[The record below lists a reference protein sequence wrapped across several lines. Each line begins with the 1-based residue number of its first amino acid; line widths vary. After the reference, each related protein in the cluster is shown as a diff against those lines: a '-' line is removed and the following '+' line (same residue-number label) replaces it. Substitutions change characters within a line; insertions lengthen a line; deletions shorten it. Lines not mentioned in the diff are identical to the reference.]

1 MLGTLS
7 HMFRSTNWLRLDFML
22 TFPHRR
28 TFDVNFSVRI
38 QVERNINFVKCWV
51 LRALGQVL
59 HCPVLLANHAVVE
72 SLLQLHVL
80 ISSVHKW
87 HRVIETFVL
96 FEGGK
101 LLGENLLPLAGSGG
115 TREARERLAGYSERV
130 TTAGSGESSAL
141 LPRGSW
147 SGEGL

>member
-1 MLGTLS
+1 
-7 HMFRSTNWLRLDFML
+7 
-22 TFPHRR
+22 
-28 TFDVNFSVRI
+28 
-38 QVERNINFVKCWV
+38 V

-87 HRVIETFVL
+87 HCVIETFVL